1 MKVCQLFEAEVKKLI
16 DADFEY
22 VILQDADLKMCV
34 GCVQCLPK
42 GEEFCP
48 HKDDDRDK
56 ILAKMEQAD
65 GIVLATPNYA
75 FNVTNIMKN
84 FFDRTAFIFHRP
96 RFFHKVFTGIVTQG
110 IYGGEKILKYLK
122 SIGSFW
128 GGITVPG
135 INLTLQSGAAYD
147 LSIPWNEKEKANVGK
162 ATKKLAK
169 NFVKALQGNRS
180 PQPKWFNFFIFR
192 SIRTLSKYAGGSDK
206 DSNYWN
212 EKGWL
217 ESDYYYPVKLGVTK
231 KIAGKLLDSFNKKMA
246 LKVKT
251 KKSSG

>member
-1 MKVCQLFEAEVKKLI
+1 MKVCQLFESEVKKLI

-22 VILQDADLKMCV
+22 VILQNADLKMCV
-34 GCVQCLPK
+34 GCVNCLPK

-56 ILAKMEQAD
+56 ILEKMKQAD

-75 FNVTNIMKN
+75 FHVTNIMKN
-84 FFDRTAFIFHRP
+84 FFDRTAFMFHRP

-110 IYGGEKILKYLK
+110 IYGGENILKYLK
-122 SIGSFW
+122 SVGNFW

-135 INLTLQSGAAYD
+135 INLTLQSGGAYD
-147 LSIPWNEKEKANVGK
+147 LSIPWNEKERANVDN

-192 SIRTLSKYAGGSDK
+192 SVRTLSKYTGETNK
-206 DSNYWN
+206 DSNYWK

-217 ESDYYYPVKLGVTK
+217 ESDYYYPVKLGITK
-231 KIAGKLLDSFNKKMA
+231 SLAGKLIDAFNKKMIWRN
-246 LKVKT
+246 KVK
-251 KKSSG
+251 